1 VLEKRDLQSVD
12 DGEQRFQAILE
23 SAARVICARGYDGA
37 SMQEIAEAC
46 GMTKAGLYHHVETK
60 EKLLLAIM
68 NYGMDLFEEQVI
80 SQVIDIADPLERL
93 KACMVRNVKLVTSG
107 SSKEVTIIL
116 HEHNTLTGPARKE
129 MNARKKKYVRFL
141 ESTFSE
147 GIRRGQIRRVNPT
160 VAAFSFLGTVLW
172 TYKWFRHNGELSEDQ
187 VANGMVDL
195 FFRGL
200 MVGRP

>member
-1 VLEKRDLQSVD
+1 MLDKREASIGD
-12 DGEQRFQAILE
+12 DAQQRYQAILE

-46 GMTKAGLYHHVETK
+46 GMTKAGLYHHIETK

-68 NYGMDLFEEQVI
+68 NYGMDLFEKQVI
-80 SQVIDIADPLERL
+80 AQVIDIADPLERL
-93 KACMVRNVKLVTSG
+93 KACMVKNIKLVTSG

-116 HEHNTLTGPARKE
+116 HEHNTLTGHARKE
-129 MNARKKKYVRFL
+129 INARKKKSVRFL
-141 ESTFSE
+141 EAGITE
-147 GIRRGQIRRVNPT
+147 GIKRGQIRRVNPT
-160 VAAFSFLGTVLW
+160 LAAFSFLGTVLW
-172 TYKWFRHNGELSEDQ
+172 TYKWFRHDGELSEDQ

-200 MVGRP
+200 MPVRH